1 MFESFWQIIEKG
13 GVMMLPLG
21 LASLMALAII
31 LERVFTLWRMRVF
44 PQASFDSWAEFIRA
58 ELAPKQNTK
67 ETNSKE
73 TGSREPGSKEPD
85 SDSGPV
91 SLDELSPETDALS
104 QVLNPLVPHLPLP
117 VSRLEER
124 FSDLSRKVKN
134 EFEQSLVVL
143 DTIAGIAPLLGLL
156 GTALGMIRVF
166 AQLSTTGAA
175 KMEAL
180 SAGISEALF
189 TTVTGLCIGI
199 PALIAANLLV
209 RHIDNLMLQ
218 LEDQLNQLLDENY
231 DFFVQEK

>member
-1 MFESFWQIIEKG
+1 MFESFWQILEKG

-21 LASLMALAII
+21 LASLIALAII
-31 LERVFTLWRMRVF
+31 LERVYSLWRSRVF
-44 PQASFDSWAEFIRA
+44 PEASLESWTTFIQRDSQCE
-58 ELAPKQNTK
+58 
-67 ETNSKE
+67 SKGQSE
-73 TGSREPGSKEPD
+73 QGN
-85 SDSGPV
+85 
-91 SLDELSPETDALS
+91 LIDEASAETDAIS
-104 QVLNPLVPHLPLP
+104 KILNPLIPHLPLP

-134 EFEQSLVVL
+134 QFEQSLVLL
-143 DTIAGIAPLLGLL
+143 DTIAGVAPLLGLL

-199 PALIAANLLV
+199 PALIAANLLS
-209 RHIDNLMLQ
+209 RHIDNLMLL

-231 DFFVQEK
+231 DFFVRER

>member
-67 ETNSKE
+67 ESDSKE
-73 TGSREPGSKEPD
+73 LDSKE
-85 SDSGPV
+85 SGAGPV

-134 EFEQSLVVL
+134 EFEQSLVML